1 MLISPGPK
9 ENRDCPFGV
18 CTDIEKV
25 PEPER
30 VIEAAVEEED
40 SPYSM
45 GGSRKG
51 YSGGSKEVGGRSG
64 NDNSNILIFPG
75 FEGDQVKW
83 VPTCQKL
90 EKDLAQGRKD
100 GSKGILNTDLEI
112 GRIALFVLIH
122 SRHCS
127 NWSQHNTNQGNSHS
141 DTCD

>member
-1 MLISPGPK
+1 MNPMLISPGPK

-40 SPYSM
+40 SPYSV
-45 GGSRKG
+45 GGS
-51 YSGGSKEVGGRSG
+51 SKEVGGRSG

-100 GSKGILNTDLEI
+100 GRKGILNTDLEMLCI
-112 GRIALFVLIH
+112 PKDLLPFISSKLTPSSGGSVSKGI
-122 SRHCS
+122 
-127 NWSQHNTNQGNSHS
+127 
-141 DTCD
+141 